1 MSIPYFMK
9 TQFYFVFVI
18 TAVMTFLTACNPSGN
33 KEVTENKPMHENLII
48 NLTSDATVSA
58 HGSLMGIHLAEN
70 ALGNGMKATVF
81 LNVNGVK
88 LLQPGADTLVFHG
101 ENIIKALNMVAEK
114 GGEII
119 ACPHCMEAL
128 GIDKTKIPSNVK
140 VADEKVMME
149 KLKNNPT
156 VFTY

>member
-1 MSIPYFMK
+1 MRFLIALLL
-9 TQFYFVFVI
+9 I
-18 TAVMTFLTACNPSGN
+18 TSTFISCNDSPSTSKSSGGSN
-33 KEVTENKPMHENLII
+33 EILI
-48 NLTSDATVSA
+48 NLTSDPTVSA

-70 ALGNGMKATVF
+70 ALTNGLKATVF

-88 LLQPGADTLVFHG
+88 LLQPEADTLAFQE
-101 ENIIKALNMVAEK
+101 ENIIKALNKVTEK

-128 GIDKTKIPSNVK
+128 GIDQDKIQSNVQVGK
-140 VADEKVMME
+140 EKVMMD

>member
-1 MSIPYFMK
+1 MK
-9 TQFYFVFVI
+9 SHFQFFLVI
-18 TAVMTFLTACNPSGN
+18 TAVMAFLTACNPSDK
-33 KEVTENKPMHENLII
+33 KETAENKPMHENLII

-58 HGSLMGIHLAEN
+58 HGSLMGIHLAEK
-70 ALGNGMKATVF
+70 ALDNGLKATIF

-101 ENIIKALNMVAEK
+101 ENIIQALNKVAGK

-119 ACPHCMEAL
+119 ACPHCMEAV
-128 GIDKTKIPSNVK
+128 GVDKSKIPSTVK
-140 VADEKVMME
+140 VAEDKVLME
-149 KLKNNPT
+149 KLRNNPT

>member
-1 MSIPYFMK
+1 MK
-9 TQFYFVFVI
+9 K
-18 TAVMTFLTACNPSGN
+18 L
-33 KEVTENKPMHENLII
+33 KNLMALILLVSLFASCGDTSSVQEKTTVNSNELFI

-58 HGSLMGIHLAEN
+58 HGSLMGIHLAEK
-70 ALGNGMKATVF
+70 ALDNGLKVTVF

-101 ENIIKALNMVAEK
+101 ENIIKALNTVAEK

-128 GIDKTKIPSNVK
+128 DIDKTKIPSNIK
-140 VADEKVMME
+140 VSEEEVMME

>member
-1 MSIPYFMK
+1 MK
-9 TQFYFVFVI
+9 KQFLLLV
-18 TAVMTFLTACNPSGN
+18 ALTGAIAFFTGCNSSEN
-33 KEVTENKPMHENLII
+33 KEEIVHKAMHETLII

-58 HGSLMGIHLAEN
+58 HGSLMGIHLAEK
-70 ALGNGMKATVF
+70 ALDNGMKAVVF

-88 LLQPGADTLVFHG
+88 LLQPGADTIFFHN
-101 ENIIKALNMVAEK
+101 ENIVKALNKVTDK

-128 GIDKTKIPSNVK
+128 GIDKAKIPSNVK
-140 VADEKVMME
+140 VAEERVMME